1 MKKAPCFLIIGTI
14 FLCACGNNSSQE
26 KENAIQ
32 DLPTSY
38 ITIDQNLYKNGLLY
52 TDNAYGANYAGF
64 LDYRTMQSVPLCNK
78 PSCPHKDASCVA
90 FQCVGSTANPAHFI
104 YKDQI
109 YWSESNCEIVEG
121 ENENETKPEILS
133 TLRKADLATG
143 TVTDVAEISGFFLDS
158 TLAVRMKDTLY
169 CIGSYDM
176 HQMPNGTWACNSC
189 SLEQRLFAVNLE
201 NHEVQNLGLVNDSPY
216 VENSAIET
224 GNSYGTNM
232 TEVKLD
238 GIYDGK
244 LYMHYQYMESKEDM
258 LACVEAMNEGD
269 VEIDDAD
276 FPWVYEEKCY
286 DPETGEL
293 SLCEMPHAVLTYEDG
308 YCYANETGGYTVTHP
323 DGTTVQLSSTPYA
336 VINQRYWMYGGTV
349 YDEKTDITYSLAEK
363 YENST
368 VLAYIDGKY
377 IVNYFDNDGNRTYE
391 SFLEKDLL
399 TT

>member
-104 YKDQI
+104 YKDQM

-143 TVTDVAEISGFFLDS
+143 TVTDVAEIFRFFS
-158 TLAVRMKDTLY
+158 R
-169 CIGSYDM
+169 
-176 HQMPNGTWACNSC
+176 
-189 SLEQRLFAVNLE
+189 
-201 NHEVQNLGLVNDSPY
+201 
-216 VENSAIET
+216 
-224 GNSYGTNM
+224 
-232 TEVKLD
+232 
-238 GIYDGK
+238 
-244 LYMHYQYMESKEDM
+244 
-258 LACVEAMNEGD
+258 
-269 VEIDDAD
+269 
-276 FPWVYEEKCY
+276 
-286 DPETGEL
+286 
-293 SLCEMPHAVLTYEDG
+293 
-308 YCYANETGGYTVTHP
+308 
-323 DGTTVQLSSTPYA
+323 
-336 VINQRYWMYGGTV
+336 
-349 YDEKTDITYSLAEK
+349 
-363 YENST
+363 
-368 VLAYIDGKY
+368 
-377 IVNYFDNDGNRTYE
+377 
-391 SFLEKDLL
+391 
-399 TT
+399 